1 MAKNTIYNSFKNPFT
16 YAAGIEKWC
25 KDFYY
30 NTSGNELQY
39 TFCADFA
46 IADWLS
52 EDAVRDTFWKAI
64 KSWGDD
70 YEAFTEIVLAI
81 NLLSWAN
88 DQLVKQGIADREKWV
103 DFYSELYYDA
113 KDEFYMRF
121 DGNDEATKYFFNMT
135 D

>member
-1 MAKNTIYNSFKNPFT
+1 
-16 YAAGIEKWC
+16 
-25 KDFYY
+25 
-30 NTSGNELQY
+30 LQY

>member
-1 MAKNTIYNSFKNPFT
+1 MAKTVYNSFKNPFT
-16 YAAGIEKWC
+16 YAAGIENWC

-30 NTSGNELQY
+30 NASGNKLNY

-46 IADWLS
+46 IADWIG
-52 EDAVRDTFWKAI
+52 EDAVRETLKRVI

-70 YEAFTEIVLAI
+70 YKAFTEIALAI

-88 DQLVKQGIADREKWV
+88 DQLIKQGITDREKWV
-103 DFYSELYYDA
+103 ELYSELYYDA
-113 KDEFYMRF
+113 KDEFYTKY
-121 DGNDEATKYFFNMT
+121 DGNDEATDYFFEMT

>member
-1 MAKNTIYNSFKNPFT
+1 MANKTIYNSFKNPFT

-103 DFYSELYYDA
+103 DFYSGALLRC
-113 KDEFYMRF
+113 K
-121 DGNDEATKYFFNMT
+121 G
-135 D
+135 